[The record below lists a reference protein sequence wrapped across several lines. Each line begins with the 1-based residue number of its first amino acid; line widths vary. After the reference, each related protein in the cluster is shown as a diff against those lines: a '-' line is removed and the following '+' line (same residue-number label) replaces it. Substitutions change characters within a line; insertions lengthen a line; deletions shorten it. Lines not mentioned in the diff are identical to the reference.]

1 MKVDFNY
8 INIYKN
14 EFKDYSL
21 KFFIKDLLAGFTIV
35 AVALPLGLSYGITS
49 GTGAI
54 SGLYSFLF
62 GGVIIAAMSNVSF
75 QVNGSTA
82 VTLGILA
89 SLTSMYGLQAVF
101 LTGLISGFIIL
112 LCSIF
117 NLGRYIN
124 YTPNEIVLG
133 LNSGI
138 SILLIANQL
147 NKLFGVPG
155 IHGSSIEKIIF
166 AFSNIQDS
174 NLISLGM
181 GLCTIIILFLYP
193 RKLNNIFPAS
203 LVVIM
208 LFLIINIIFKLD
220 IATIGE
226 IPKSI
231 FNAISLNFN
240 YISFKNILPLI
251 APSFSIGF
259 LLILKSISC
268 GLASAKQKDET
279 LDSNNELFALG
290 IGNMIL
296 PFIGAI
302 PTAASISCTQVGI
315 MNNQKTRVSVLIHSI
330 TILFIILFFGNY
342 MSKIPLTVLA
352 GILITTGI
360 KMNKIKILK
369 EVFKNPKKHLPFI
382 ITAVT
387 VLIKNVSLGIILG
400 LVSYYILNKIRRGSL
415 EK

>member
-89 SLTSMYGLQAVF
+89 SLTSMYGPQAVF

-147 NKLFGVPG
+147 NKLFGISA

-174 NLISLGM
+174 NLISLCM

-360 KMNKIKILK
+360 KMNKIITLK

>member
-89 SLTSMYGLQAVF
+89 SLTSMYGPQAVF

-147 NKLFGVPG
+147 NKLFGISG

-174 NLISLGM
+174 NLISLCM

-360 KMNKIKILK
+360 KMNKIKTLK

>member
-1 MKVDFNY
+1 MDFNY
-8 INIYKN
+8 VDIYKN

-21 KFFIKDLLAGFTIV
+21 NFFIKDLLSGFTVV

-62 GGVIIAAMSNVSF
+62 GGIIIAALSNVSF

-89 SLTSMYGLQAVF
+89 SLTSMYGPQAVF
-101 LTGLISGFIIL
+101 LTGLISGIIIL
-112 LCSIF
+112 LCSILNF
-117 NLGRYIN
+117 GKYIN

-147 NKLFGVPG
+147 KKLLGVTG

-166 AFSNIQDS
+166 AFSNIREA
-174 NLISLGM
+174 NLISFGM
-181 GLCTIIILFLYP
+181 GLCTIVILFLYP
-193 RKLNNIFPAS
+193 KKLNNMFPAS
-203 LVVIM
+203 LSVII
-208 LFLIINIIFKLD
+208 LFLTINIIFDLD
-220 IATIGE
+220 IEIIGE

-231 FNAISLNFN
+231 LNAISLNAN
-240 YISFKNILPLI
+240 YIKFKNILYLI
-251 APSFSIGF
+251 APSFSIAF

-268 GLASAKQKDET
+268 GLASAKQKNEI
-279 LDSNNELFALG
+279 LDSNRELFALG
-290 IGNMIL
+290 IGNIIL

-315 MNNQKTRVSVLIHSI
+315 MNNQKTRISVLIHSI
-330 TILFIILFFGNY
+330 AILFIILFFGDY
-342 MSKIPLTVLA
+342 ISKIPLTVLA

-360 KMNKIKILK
+360 KMNKVKILK
-369 EVFKNPKKHLPFI
+369 EVFTNPKKHLPFI
-382 ITAVT
+382 ITTVT
-387 VLIKNVSLGIILG
+387 VLIKDVSLGIVLG
-400 LVSYYILNKIRRGSL
+400 LFSYYILYKIRRDSF
-415 EK
+415 ER